1 MSLITRCP
9 ACETMFK
16 VVPDQLRISDGWVR
30 CGQCDE
36 IFDASANMVPDAAVA
51 AGPAP
56 EPSAHWALAAA
67 SEPANAPGAAASAML
82 PGPAPS
88 SVPQGEPSAAAE
100 AAAAEPVPVPRVP
113 SDDPAPLAKASADTP
128 EGAGRRA
135 TDRGLPVAAAP
146 SAEARRRT
154 DQAPV
159 RASFMHGSATK
170 TIWQRTWVRA
180 ALGVSCTVLLLALVA
195 QVVYVER
202 DRIAALEPA
211 FKPWLASVC
220 AWQGCAISP
229 IQRIDSIVIESSSF
243 NKLRGDVYRL
253 TFSVRSTA
261 PIDLAVPA
269 LELTLTDSQDQVLTR
284 RVFLGPEL
292 GARTPVLAP
301 GAEWQG
307 SLGVSVKGAGIS
319 DQISGYRILAF
330 YP

>member
-1 MSLITRCP
+1 
-9 ACETMFK
+9 MFK

-36 IFDASANMVPDAAVA
+36 IFDASVNMVPDAPVA

-56 EPSAHWALAAA
+56 EPAAHWALAAV
-67 SEPANAPGAAASAML
+67 SEPVDALGAAVAATVS
-82 PGPAPS
+82 GPAPS
-88 SVPQGEPSAAAE
+88 SVPVGELSAAAV
-100 AAAAEPVPVPRVP
+100 AAEPEPVHPA
-113 SDDPAPLAKASADTP
+113 SSEDPAPLAKTPADTP
-128 EGAGRRA
+128 EGDGRRA
-135 TDRGLPVAAAP
+135 SDRGLAAAAP
-146 SAEARRRT
+146 SGEARRRT

-159 RASFMHGSATK
+159 RASFMHGSATDS
-170 TIWQRTWVRA
+170 IRQRTWVRV
-180 ALGVSCTVLLLALVA
+180 ALGVSCVGLLLALVA
-195 QVVYVER
+195 QVLYVER

-211 FKPWLASVC
+211 LKPWLASLC

-229 IQRIDSIVIESSSF
+229 IQRIDAIVIESSSF

-284 RVFLGPEL
+284 RVLLAPEL
-292 GARTPVLAP
+292 GARSPVLAP

>member
-1 MSLITRCP
+1 
-9 ACETMFK
+9 MFK

-36 IFDASANMVPDAAVA
+36 IFDASANMVPDAAVP

-67 SEPANAPGAAASAML
+67 SEPAHAPGAADAQTA

-88 SVPQGEPSAAAE
+88 SVPVGELSAA
-100 AAAAEPVPVPRVP
+100 AAAAEPDPVSPVP

-135 TDRGLPVAAAP
+135 TDHGLPVAAAP
-146 SAEARRRT
+146 SGEARRRT

-159 RASFMHGSATK
+159 RASFMYASATK
-170 TIWQRTWVRA
+170 SIWQRTWVRV
-180 ALGVSCTVLLLALVA
+180 ALGVSCLGLLLALLA

-202 DRIAALEPA
+202 DRIAAMEPA
-211 FKPWLASVC
+211 FKPWLASLC
-220 AWQGCAISP
+220 AWQGCVISP

-292 GARTPVLAP
+292 GARTPVLGP